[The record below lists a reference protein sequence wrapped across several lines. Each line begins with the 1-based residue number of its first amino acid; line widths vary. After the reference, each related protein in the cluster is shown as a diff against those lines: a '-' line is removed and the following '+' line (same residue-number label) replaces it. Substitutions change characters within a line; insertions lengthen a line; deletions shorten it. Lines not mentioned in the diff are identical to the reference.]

1 MPSKAKCKT
10 MVGPGK
16 KYKSMSD
23 CMSYGSKK
31 MGKKMKKKGGS
42 MPSMMMKSY

>member
-1 MPSKAKCKT
+1 MPGKAKWS
-10 MVGPGK
+10 VDWK
-16 KYKSMSD
+16 KLGYKIMQD

-42 MPSMMMKSY
+42 MPSRMMKSY